1 MLDTIRNKQP
11 QLAAVCR
18 RFGVRK
24 LDLFGSAA
32 TGAFDAATSDIDFI
46 VDLGGHD
53 VTVVDRF
60 LDLADALEAL
70 FDRPVDLITV
80 KSVRTPLFRTE
91 VDRSRTTLYDAST
104 DQAAA

>member
-1 MLDTIRNKQP
+1 MLDTIEAKQP
-11 QLAAVCR
+11 QLAVLCR

-32 TGAFDAATSDIDFI
+32 TGAFDAATSDLDFI
-46 VDLGGHD
+46 VDLGGYD

-60 LDLADALEAL
+60 LDLADALETL

-80 KSVRTPLFRTE
+80 ESVRSPLFRTE
-91 VDRSRTTLYDAST
+91 VDRSRTTLYDASA